1 MELSLFDKEI
11 NFISELKSTT
21 GKPLEEWF
29 GLIAKSMETGFLGI
43 RKWLVDNQKLA
54 TSPATTITLLYLED
68 VERKA
73 PKVYFHTEG
82 RGGDFFY
89 ENPDGNFSS
98 WWEFGGGD
106 ALAILNVP
114 SAEHW
119 EAQTGIPLAKRAA
132 VLEFIGK
139 ETVRQQTTG
148 GRGTFEVQENFI
160 VIRSR

>member
-1 MELSLFDKEI
+1 METSLFDKEK

-29 GLIAKSMETGFLGI
+29 GLIAESSKAGFLDI
-43 RKWLVDNQKLA
+43 RKWLVDKQKLT

-68 VERKA
+68 VEKKA
-73 PKVYFHTEG
+73 PKVYFYTEG
-82 RGGDFFY
+82 RGGDFSY
-89 ENPDGNFSS
+89 ESHEGNFTS

-119 EAQTGIPLAKRAA
+119 EAQTGIPLTKRAA
-132 VLEFIGK
+132 VLEFIGR
-139 ETVRQQTTG
+139 ETVRKQTTS